1 MCCFPRKPA
10 PGAILEAARGRP
22 CQVSFPHRQ
31 PLSCRI
37 CQGFSRRKRRQRGL
51 PCSGIHGQT
60 TLSRYFWRAM
70 PGRSGKRDFE
80 SEMVD
85 VLAAPQ
91 QAKTDAAL
99 RTLGLISTAHWVSHF
114 HLFVLPMLFPFLKEQ
129 LGVGYIELGLA
140 LTIFAVT
147 SGLTQAPIG
156 YIADHIGARKVLL
169 MGLTL
174 GGLALIMLGLHL
186 SYPFLI
192 ASAVLLGLANS
203 VYHPADYA
211 ILSAHMDE
219 ARMGRAF
226 SIHTFAGF
234 LGGAVAPAIM
244 AALVATTGGFGALI
258 VAGAVGPLVA
268 LLLLIVGIP
277 DASAADRHV
286 DGAPAPQQ
294 NIITPTLMVLT
305 VFFLLLSLSSAGI
318 GNFGVVA
325 LMSGYGASFSS
336 ANIALTAFLGF
347 SAVGVLAG
355 GFLADRTRRHGQV
368 AAACFAI
375 NAAIV
380 FIIATATLSALLLTT
395 AMAMAGFL
403 GGVIAPSR
411 DMLVRSAVPAG
422 AAGRAF
428 GIVSTGFNLGGIVS
442 PLLFGWIMDQNRP
455 HWVFGASVIFMIL
468 TVLLALFTDR
478 GPQQRP
484 AGADARLMHS

>member
-1 MCCFPRKPA
+1 
-10 PGAILEAARGRP
+10 
-22 CQVSFPHRQ
+22 
-31 PLSCRI
+31 
-37 CQGFSRRKRRQRGL
+37 
-51 PCSGIHGQT
+51 
-60 TLSRYFWRAM
+60 
-70 PGRSGKRDFE
+70 
-80 SEMVD
+80 MVD

-91 QAKTDAAL
+91 QAKTDSAQ
-99 RTLGLISTAHWVSHF
+99 RTLAAISTAHWVSHF
-114 HLFVLPMLFPFLKEQ
+114 HLMVLPMLFPFLKQQ
-129 LGVGYIELGLA
+129 LGVGYIELGFA
-140 LTIFAVT
+140 LTVFAVI
-147 SGLTQAPIG
+147 SGLTQAPMG
-156 YIADHIGARKVLL
+156 YLADHVGARKVLL

-174 GGLALIMLGLHL
+174 GGVALIMLGLHL
-186 SYPFLI
+186 SYPWLI

-234 LGGAVAPAIM
+234 LGGAVAPAIV
-244 AALVATTGGFGALI
+244 AALVATTGGHGALI

-268 LLLLIVGIP
+268 LLLVVVGIP
-277 DASAADRHV
+277 DASAADRKV
-286 DGAPAPQQ
+286 DGMRAPRQSV
-294 NIITPTLMVLT
+294 ITPAIIVLT
-305 VFFLLLSLSSAGI
+305 IFFTLLSLSNAGI

-380 FIIATATLSALLLTT
+380 FVIATVNLPSLLLTA
-395 AMAMAGFL
+395 AMGTAGFL

-411 DMLVRSAVPAG
+411 DMLVRNAAPPG

-442 PLLFGWIMDQNRP
+442 PLLFGWIMDQNLP
-455 HWVFGASVIFMIL
+455 HWVFGASVVFMIL
-468 TVLLALFTDR
+468 TVLLALVTDR
-478 GPQQRP
+478 GPQARS
-484 AGADARLMHS
+484 AGAEVRLMQP

>member
-1 MCCFPRKPA
+1 
-10 PGAILEAARGRP
+10 
-22 CQVSFPHRQ
+22 
-31 PLSCRI
+31 
-37 CQGFSRRKRRQRGL
+37 
-51 PCSGIHGQT
+51 
-60 TLSRYFWRAM
+60 
-70 PGRSGKRDFE
+70 
-80 SEMVD
+80 MVD
-85 VLAAPQ
+85 ILAAPQ
-91 QAKTDAAL
+91 QTKTDASL
-99 RTLGLISTAHWVSHF
+99 RTLAAISTAHWVSHF

-129 LGVGYIELGLA
+129 LGVDYIELGFA
-140 LTIFAVT
+140 LTVFAVT

-156 YIADHIGARKVLL
+156 YLADHIGARKVLL

-174 GGLALIMLGLHL
+174 GGVALIMLGLHL
-186 SYPFLI
+186 SYSWLI

-234 LGGAVAPAIM
+234 LGGAVAPAIV
-244 AALVATTGGFGALI
+244 AALVTMTGAHGALI

-268 LLLLIVGIP
+268 LLLLVVGIP
-277 DASAADRHV
+277 DASAADRKI
-286 DGAPAPQQ
+286 DGVHAPLQ
-294 NIITPTLMVLT
+294 NIITPTLIVLT
-305 VFFLLLSLSSAGI
+305 IFFMLLSLSSAGI

-347 SAVGVLAG
+347 SAIGVLAG

-380 FIIATATLSALLLTT
+380 FIIAMVALPSLLLTI
-395 AMAMAGFL
+395 AMASAGFL

-411 DMLVRSAVPAG
+411 DMLVRNAAPAG

-442 PLLFGWIMDQNRP
+442 PLLFGWIMDQNMP

-478 GPQQRP
+478 SPQVGP
-484 AGADARLMHS
+484 AEADARLMHP